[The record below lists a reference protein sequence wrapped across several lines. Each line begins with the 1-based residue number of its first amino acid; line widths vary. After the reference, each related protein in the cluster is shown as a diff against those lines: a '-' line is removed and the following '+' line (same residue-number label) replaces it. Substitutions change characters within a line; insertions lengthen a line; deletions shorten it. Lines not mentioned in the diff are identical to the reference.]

1 MRAKDFLSIEQL
13 NADELARLIT
23 LSLELKRHP
32 ASASG
37 LLAQRTIALVFQKP
51 SLRTR
56 VSFEVA
62 ALQLGGQCLY
72 LSPAEVGLG
81 ERETVPDVARV
92 LSRYVSGLV
101 ARTFL
106 HEDVEQLAAHASVPV
121 INGLSDKSHPCQI
134 LADLL
139 TIQESFGQVRDLV
152 VTYVG
157 DGNNVTRSLIEAA
170 PLAGYRLRVATPER
184 YGPDPD
190 AVTAARSLGGTVE
203 LSNDAAAAVKDAN
216 VIYTDAWFS
225 MGQEAEREARAS
237 VFPP

>member
-56 VSFEVA
+56 VSFEIA
-62 ALQLGGQCLY
+62 ALQLGGRCLY

-81 ERETVPDVARV
+81 EREAVPDVARV
-92 LSRYVSGLV
+92 LSRYVDGLV

-106 HEDVEQLAAHASVPV
+106 HEDVEQLAEWATIPV
-121 INGLSDKSHPCQI
+121 INGLSDRSHPCQI
-134 LADLL
+134 MADLL
-139 TIQESFGQVRDLV
+139 TMNERFGHIDGLTVA
-152 VTYVG
+152 YIG
-157 DGNNVTRSLIEAA
+157 DGNNVTRSLIEAV
-170 PLAGYRLRVATPER
+170 PLAGFTLRVATPEG
-184 YGPDPD
+184 YGPDPA
-190 AVTAARSLGGTVE
+190 AVAAARHANGVVE
-203 LSNDAAAAVKDAN
+203 LG
-216 VIYTDAWFS
+216 T
-225 MGQEAEREARAS
+225 
-237 VFPP
+237 